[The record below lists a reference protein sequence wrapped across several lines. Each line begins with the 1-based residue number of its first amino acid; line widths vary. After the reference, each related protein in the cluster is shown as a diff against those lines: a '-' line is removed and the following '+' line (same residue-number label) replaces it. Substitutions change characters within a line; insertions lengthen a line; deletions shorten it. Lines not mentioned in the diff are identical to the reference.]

1 LSCSQPPYE
10 QACVL
15 AYIDSFMF
23 LGFAA
28 FVALALLLMLRPSP
42 EQLVLKFLLASSA
55 VSNKTRSS

>member
-1 LSCSQPPYE
+1 
-10 QACVL
+10 
-15 AYIDSFMF
+15 MF